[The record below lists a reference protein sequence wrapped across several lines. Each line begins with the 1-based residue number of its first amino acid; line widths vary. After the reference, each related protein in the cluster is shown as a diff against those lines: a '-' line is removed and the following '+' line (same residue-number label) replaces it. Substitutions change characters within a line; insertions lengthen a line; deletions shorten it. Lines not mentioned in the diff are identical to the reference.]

1 MLVAS
6 NLIPVL
12 SFVSTWK
19 PAPTSNINGPY
30 FAGTVNGLRVYV
42 TPNIKPGRFVIGVNG
57 DDLMTSAAVEKY
69 AA

>member
-6 NLIPVL
+6 NVIPVL

-30 FAGTVNGLRVYV
+30 FAGTVAGLRVYV
-42 TPNIKPGRFVIGVNG
+42 TPNIAPGRFVIGVNG
-57 DDLMTSAAVEKY
+57 DDLITSAAVEKY